1 MITKEFSEEF
11 HTEKN
16 SGISFS
22 AYSGELLSTMVAR
35 RSPFIERTTIPIKQ
49 RVKIHKGEEK
59 ST

>member
-35 RSPFIERTTIPIKQ
+35 RSPFIERTIPIKQ